1 MKKKRL
7 VKILEIITDNP
18 VTTQEELQDML
29 QKSGYD
35 VTQATVSRDIKELSL
50 VKGKDSNGVYRY
62 MPPKES
68 VEIRVEYMNI
78 FLSAAISVD
87 YAVNDVVIF
96 CHTGMANAACAA
108 LDKMHFP
115 GVIGTLAGDDTIL
128 VIARNQQAAEQ
139 IAGDISAMLKN

>member
-7 VKILEIITDNP
+7 VKILEIIADNP

-139 IAGDISAMLKN
+139 IAGDISAMLNN

>member
-1 MKKKRL
+1 
-7 VKILEIITDNP
+7 
-18 VTTQEELQDML
+18 
-29 QKSGYD
+29 
-35 VTQATVSRDIKELSL
+35 
-50 VKGKDSNGVYRY
+50 

>member
-7 VKILEIITDNP
+7 VKILEIIADNP

-50 VKGKDSNGVYRY
+50 VKGKDNNGVYRY

-128 VIARNQQAAEQ
+128 LIARNQQVAEQ
-139 IAGDISAMLKN
+139 IAGDISAMLNN